1 MLWHKNDQIISVGQT
16 MFDKVKLG
24 QLLMGSY
31 TKNHQWSRQCSRTLI
46 CFVPARPAVSTG
58 WRRLEVATTFSSSP
72 PTSQTPAS
80 TGALCPPTTSEK
92 LSTSCGYEVTDWRE
106 CPVSSPAAPLLS
118 NFVCELQSGL
128 IPDYY
133 TRLSCPQ
140 PSHIG

>member
-1 MLWHKNDQIISVGQT
+1 MTHTTRNIKNRKILPREILKILIDNQNISRPAGFVLLWHKNDQIISVGQT

-92 LSTSCGYEVTDWRE
+92 LSTSCGYEVTDWRM
-106 CPVSSPAAPLLS
+106 SS
-118 NFVCELQSGL
+118 Q
-128 IPDYY
+128 
-133 TRLSCPQ
+133 
-140 PSHIG
+140 